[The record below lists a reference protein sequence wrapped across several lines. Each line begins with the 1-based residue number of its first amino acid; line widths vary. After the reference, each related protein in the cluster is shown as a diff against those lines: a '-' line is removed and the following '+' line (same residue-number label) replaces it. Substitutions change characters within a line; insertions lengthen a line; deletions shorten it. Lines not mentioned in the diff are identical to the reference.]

1 METVTLLN
9 KEVFNKEEILVQML
23 DDTFYYGHLGKHA
36 LSSSSCKSLLESPEA
51 YVEYIN
57 KPPREKEP
65 QPFRD
70 GRLIHLLSLEPHRI
84 EELTIIES
92 TKGSKAYK
100 LAVEEQL
107 PQTVYT
113 LAELNRCKAV
123 AEAVLNNKDFSRLVK
138 DAEFEI
144 PEIGYYNGLPFR
156 GKADILLQGVVV
168 DLKTTSDISQ
178 FSESALKFNYDL
190 QCALYLEL
198 FGAFEFNYVVVDK
211 RTKEV
216 EFITLSDEF
225 IQGGYEKLKIA
236 TDNYKK
242 YINNKEHYDTN
253 YANSL
258 EL

>member
-1 METVTLLN
+1 MESITLLN
-9 KEVFNKEEILVQML
+9 KEIFNKEEILAKMM
-23 DDTFYYGHLGKHA
+23 DDKFYYGYLGKHA
-36 LSSSSCKSLLESPEA
+36 LSSSTCKSLLESPEA

-57 KPPREKEP
+57 KPSKQVEP
-65 QPFRD
+65 QPLRD

-84 EELTIIES
+84 EELTIIGS

-123 AEAVLNNKDFSRLVK
+123 ADAVLNNKDFSRLVK
-138 DAEFEI
+138 KAEFEV
-144 PEIGYYNGLPFR
+144 PEIGYYNKFPFR

-168 DLKTTSDISQ
+168 DLKTTSDITK
-178 FSESALKFNYDL
+178 FKESALLYNYDL
-190 QCALYLEL
+190 QAALYLEL

-216 EFITLSDEF
+216 EFVTLSDEF
-225 IQGGYEKLKIA
+225 ILGGYEKLEIA
-236 TDNYKK
+236 TSNYKK
-242 YINNKEHYDTN
+242 YIDNKEFYDNNFKEIT
-253 YANSL
+253 
-258 EL
+258 E